1 MIALSEQPPTPSSSP
16 ILPGAPASTPP
27 VEPAVRRMAASLAH
41 NVNNALTG
49 VIGHLELALRETP
62 PESSLE
68 RHLNDSLHGA
78 CEIAAMVRRI
88 VGYAFRSSTPPSRE
102 LLSLWRTASVAAERI
117 DPEARRRGVAVTLDG
132 QCAGW
137 MRGNARLLQVA
148 LNLLLDN
155 ALEAMAKGG
164 RLTFRLW
171 EEAGR
176 VWLSLADSGPG
187 LPEETLDRLFTPF
200 FTTKS
205 CGHLGLGLVLC
216 RELVE
221 AQEGSLRV
229 ASVAGQGTTWNLSFP
244 LVDAPIRDL
253 QLNCPRPGFKQGY
266 PQPHLDLSTG
276 GMSIQATG

>member
-1 MIALSEQPPTPSSSP
+1 MIALSEQSPSPSSSP
-16 ILPGAPASTPP
+16 ID
-27 VEPAVRRMAASLAH
+27 PAVRRMAASLAH

-68 RHLNDSLHGA
+68 GHLNNSLRGA
-78 CEIAAMVRRI
+78 CEIAGMVRRI
-88 VGYAFRSSTPPSRE
+88 VGYAFRSAMSPSRE
-102 LLSLWRTASVAAERI
+102 LLSLWWTASVAAGRI
-117 DPEARRRGVAVTLDG
+117 DPEAGRQGIAVTLDG
-132 QCAGW
+132 QGAGW
-137 MRGNARLLQVA
+137 MRGNARLLQAA
-148 LNLLLDN
+148 LDLLLDN
-155 ALEAMAKGG
+155 ALEAMSQGG
-164 RLTFRLW
+164 RLTFHLR

-187 LPEETLDRLFTPF
+187 LPADTLNRLFEPF

-221 AQEGSLRV
+221 AQGGSLHV
-229 ASVAGQGTTWNLSFP
+229 ASVVGQGTTVTLSFP
-244 LVDAPIRDL
+244 LVEGPTPEFP
-253 QLNCPRPGFKQGY
+253 LNSPRPGFKQGY

-276 GMSIQATG
+276 GISIQNAS